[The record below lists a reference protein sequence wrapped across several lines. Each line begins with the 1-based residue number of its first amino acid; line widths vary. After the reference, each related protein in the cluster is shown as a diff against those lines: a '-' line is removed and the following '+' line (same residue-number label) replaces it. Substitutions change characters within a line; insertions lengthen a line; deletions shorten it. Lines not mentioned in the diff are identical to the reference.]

1 MIYKGEFA
9 AAQGLPKMLLVSYPA
24 SYAGKLLLRTCVT
37 ALFIRISQMTLET
50 LPNVVLDAVVERAG
64 FGHGWRL
71 EIASPSLRTSP
82 SDRDES
88 ARHKLRGEEA
98 YFFFLRAA
106 GFLEGALRFFFA
118 KSCDTSTSSSSSS
131 ET

>member
-1 MIYKGEFA
+1 MTGE
-9 AAQGLPKMLLVSYPA
+9 LSPA
-24 SYAGKLLLRTCVT
+24 SVYVQSSSSASANGFSHLRRRVDGVDA
-37 ALFIRISQMTLET
+37 ALAMSQRDISY
-50 LPNVVLDAVVERAG
+50 ERE
-64 FGHGWRL
+64 R
-71 EIASPSLRTSP
+71 
-82 SDRDES
+82 
-88 ARHKLRGEEA
+88 EA

>member
-1 MIYKGEFA
+1 
-9 AAQGLPKMLLVSYPA
+9 MLLVSYSA

-71 EIASPSLRTSP
+71 DGPKRGPYRALQAKCWGGDLKVESWELVPATLAA
-82 SDRDES
+82 DE
-88 ARHKLRGEEA
+88 RFEFEKMPR
-98 YFFFLRAA
+98 RAN
-106 GFLEGALRFFFA
+106 
-118 KSCDTSTSSSSSS
+118 
-131 ET
+131 